1 MMLLNWLR
9 RPRTTRWSLGI
20 DPDVEREKR
29 ALQAE
34 LAQTVVT
41 FERRRNGVHE
51 LATVTLNTM
60 KKGKKR

>member
-1 MMLLNWLR
+1 MMLLKWFR
-9 RPRTTRWSLGI
+9 RPRARWSLWV
-20 DPDVEREKR
+20 DPDVEEEKR

-41 FERRRNGVHE
+41 FERRRKGVHE
-51 LATVTLNTM
+51 VATVTLDIM

>member
-1 MMLLNWLR
+1 MMLLNWFR
-9 RPRTTRWSLGI
+9 RPRGKWSLWV
-20 DPDVEREKR
+20 DPDVEEEKR
-29 ALQAE
+29 TLQAE

-51 LATVTLNTM
+51 LATVTLNSM